1 MVQSSITALSN
12 SKFFMLLLGD
22 SSFIIAYVK
31 ALGYKL
37 GVVEQTGSNFG
48 TEMNHDSPHLT
59 HIGTGTMVSDGLS
72 VMNADYS
79 NTSFRVSHVV
89 VGARNFLGNSISY
102 PAGARLGE
110 NCLLA
115 TKVMVPIHGP
125 IRENVGLLG
134 SPPFEIPRSSQREP
148 GFEYMDDPVE
158 VARRLKA
165 KNRHNA
171 IGMFK
176 VLLIRL
182 FQFFVTM
189 LLAAIALDLYGEYGM
204 WAIVGAVIP
213 AIVFNV
219 VYPAF
224 VERAVLGFQG
234 LSPQNCSIYDE
245 YFWGHERLWKVYIK
259 PPFPGTPFNPVL
271 WRMAGVRM
279 GSRVYDGGAAIVEK
293 SLTKIGDD
301 TVLNE
306 GAVIQGHSLEDGLFK
321 SGYTSI
327 GNGCTIGVNAFV
339 HYGVTMGDG
348 SVLDADSFLM
358 KGEELAPGEW
368 WAGNPATEVRPRPVG
383 RRMALEAAP
392 APRPGSGPAP
402 TGYGP
407 PPGGPPPGYG
417 PPPRYGPPPPGYGP
431 PPPGYGPPPPG
442 YGPPPPGYGQQP
454 R

>member
-1 MVQSSITALSN
+1 HGCPAEQAPVDYRTVAPVKHGPLRKTIYSVSQILGALLIAPIAICGAVTALEDTPRLSALLAEGHPALSTITFYLGVAAAAVVVFYGGLLLSLLVMCTVPRLLAPFITPGKVYPLYGLAYMVQSSITALSN

-22 SSFIIAYVK
+22 SSFIVTYVK

-148 GFEYMDDPVE
+148 GFEYMDDPAE

-171 IGMFK
+171 VGMFK

-189 LLAAIALDLYGEYGM
+189 LLAAVALDLYGEYGM

-213 AIVFNV
+213 AVIFNV

-245 YFWGHERLWKVYIK
+245 YFWGHER
-259 PPFPGTPFNPVL
+259 
-271 WRMAGVRM
+271 
-279 GSRVYDGGAAIVEK
+279 
-293 SLTKIGDD
+293 
-301 TVLNE
+301 
-306 GAVIQGHSLEDGLFK
+306 
-321 SGYTSI
+321 
-327 GNGCTIGVNAFV
+327 
-339 HYGVTMGDG
+339 
-348 SVLDADSFLM
+348 
-358 KGEELAPGEW
+358 
-368 WAGNPATEVRPRPVG
+368 
-383 RRMALEAAP
+383 
-392 APRPGSGPAP
+392 
-402 TGYGP
+402 
-407 PPGGPPPGYG
+407 
-417 PPPRYGPPPPGYGP
+417 
-431 PPPGYGPPPPG
+431 
-442 YGPPPPGYGQQP
+442 
-454 R
+454 